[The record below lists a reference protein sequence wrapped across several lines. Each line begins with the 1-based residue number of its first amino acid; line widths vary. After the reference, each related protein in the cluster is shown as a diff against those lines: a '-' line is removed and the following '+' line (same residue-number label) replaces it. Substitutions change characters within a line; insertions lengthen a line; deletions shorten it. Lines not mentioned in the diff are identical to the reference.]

1 MKHTSPFKK
10 GVYVPKGVIRI
21 KELQSMTVQE
31 LKGVAKSEGI
41 KLSPDLDKSQIIK
54 VLSDSRGDL

>member
-31 LKGVAKSEGI
+31 LKKVAKSEGI
-41 KLSPDLDKSQIIK
+41 EVPPNLDKTQLIK